1 MTRDQEIA
9 ALQASAAE
17 AREDI
22 RAAHALFCAWR
33 AHMEAVAPDM
43 AALPPWSRG
52 LQGWIAP
59 QRVNRGAAA
68 TILVAERRL
77 TELGVPAPPRPRKRL
92 GVAS

>member
-9 ALQASAAE
+9 ALQATARE

-22 RAAHALFCAWR
+22 RAAHACYTAWR
-33 AHMEAVAPDM
+33 TLMEAVAPDM

-52 LQGWIAP
+52 LLGWIAP
-59 QRVNRGAAA
+59 QPVNRGASAA
-68 TILVAERRL
+68 IRAAERRL
-77 TELGVPAPPRPRKRL
+77 AELGVVSPPRPRKRL